1 MTLPG
6 LIALGI
12 NIAGYAGL
20 LLGGRTVLH
29 GIANDSLRVDY
40 FRNHYRRVLLGGR
53 TVLHGIASISLR
65 LISSGTSIAVFGFRI
80 MYIIEYIYIARV

>member
-1 MTLPG
+1 MTVSG

-12 NIAGYAGL
+12 NIAGYAVL
-20 LLGGRTVLH
+20 LLGGRTVLY
-29 GIANDSLRVDY
+29 GIANDSPRVDC
-40 FRNHYRRVLLGGR
+40 FRNHYRQVLLGGR

-65 LISSGTSIAVFGFRI
+65 LISSTTSIAIYGFRV